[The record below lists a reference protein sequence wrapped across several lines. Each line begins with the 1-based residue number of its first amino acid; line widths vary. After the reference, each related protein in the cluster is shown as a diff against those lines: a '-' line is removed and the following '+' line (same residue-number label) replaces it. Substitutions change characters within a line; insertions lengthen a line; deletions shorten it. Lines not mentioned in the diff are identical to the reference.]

1 MLKAIEFIS
10 WLAMI
15 LYKVPA
21 YENYIQHLGPRKQSK
36 LEKSCVITVL
46 NFWK

>member
-1 MLKAIEFIS
+1 
-10 WLAMI
+10 MI
-15 LYKVPA
+15 LYKIPA
-21 YENYIQHLGPRKQSK
+21 YKNYIYLSGPRKQSK